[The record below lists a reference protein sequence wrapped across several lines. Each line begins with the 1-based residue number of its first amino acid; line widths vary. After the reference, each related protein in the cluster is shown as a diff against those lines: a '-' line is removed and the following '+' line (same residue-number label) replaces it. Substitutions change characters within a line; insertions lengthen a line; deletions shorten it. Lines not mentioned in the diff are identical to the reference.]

1 MNTCSIHHLDDYM
14 RCTRSPKCL
23 SRAVE
28 SPSQSLQLE
37 LSLEALLLQAAM
49 RRRCAAVSES
59 RIRVGRGRSTTHR
72 IKHAQL
78 SESEAGAG
86 ALDASVRG
94 SGPPLCA
101 SSGGASDSEAAERAT
116 RAALHLVPRTCAS
129 ANRPSHR
136 RYQCP
141 GLGDIIHTVSRL
153 RNRIDKDT
161 LTRCNDT

>member
-1 MNTCSIHHLDDYM
+1 LLITLPSIIQMNTCTIHHLDDYIG
-14 RCTRSPKCL
+14 CTRSPKCL
-23 SRAVE
+23 SRSVE

-37 LSLEALLLQAAM
+37 ARPLQAAM

-59 RIRVGRGRSTTHR
+59 RIRVGRGRPTTNR
-72 IKHAQL
+72 IKHARP

-101 SSGGASDSEAAERAT
+101 ASGGASDSEAAGRAT
-116 RAALHLVPRTCAS
+116 RAALHLAPRTCAS

-141 GLGDIIHTVSRL
+141 GLGPAHRIGL
-153 RNRIDKDT
+153 RNQHPPES
-161 LTRCNDT
+161 